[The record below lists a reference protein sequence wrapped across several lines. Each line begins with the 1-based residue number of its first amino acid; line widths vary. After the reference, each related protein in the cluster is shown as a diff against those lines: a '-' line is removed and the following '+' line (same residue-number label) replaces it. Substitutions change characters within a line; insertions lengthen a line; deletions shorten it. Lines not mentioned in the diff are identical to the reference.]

1 MFLLALVGPD
11 WLDLFLLLLIFL
23 IGIYGYRQGPI
34 YVIVSFLGAFLGFVL
49 GLLVGP
55 PLSSWLF
62 SNNLHLRALTALA
75 TLLVLALLFQN
86 LGLFLLNHFR
96 TQTTPRRFFS

>member
-1 MFLLALVGPD
+1 MTAFYAEISFVKSRIGFASPHFRLILANLILMFLLALVGPD

-34 YVIVSFLGAFLGFVL
+34 YVIVSFLGALLGFVL

-55 PLSSWLF
+55 PL
-62 SNNLHLRALTALA
+62 
-75 TLLVLALLFQN
+75 
-86 LGLFLLNHFR
+86 
-96 TQTTPRRFFS
+96 